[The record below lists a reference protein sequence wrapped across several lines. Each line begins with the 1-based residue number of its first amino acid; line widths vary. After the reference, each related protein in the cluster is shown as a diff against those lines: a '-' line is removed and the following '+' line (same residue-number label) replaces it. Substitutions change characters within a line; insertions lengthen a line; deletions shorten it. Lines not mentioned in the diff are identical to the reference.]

1 MKGSRAGVVGR
12 PGDILEL
19 LRDRGPLP
27 TAQIVESREVSRSTT
42 IHEIGTLV
50 HGGLVAQGMESRSRG
65 GRPSRMVELSER
77 VQFLAIDVGT
87 ASISAGI
94 TNAYLEVLET
104 LEEPTD
110 LKAGPAS
117 VMDQIEKCARRLTG
131 DDHGLL
137 RVAGVGVGI
146 PSPVTIE
153 RGEPVDPALMPGWDR
168 FPVGDQLSERLGV
181 PVTVDKDANLM
192 VLGERHRGAAQGID
206 DCLFVKL
213 GSGISCGIVV
223 GGTLYRGH
231 SGAAGD
237 IGHVRAGDSN
247 IPCHCGRRGCVEA
260 QVGTEALGARAVA
273 VARSGESPFLAER
286 LASTGTLVG
295 NDLASASAAGDPAA
309 ARIIREAGALV
320 GEALSALVNFFNPE
334 RIVLGGPSATF
345 GPPLLSEVHSVV
357 LNRSSP
363 LSTVGLAVMPSTLG
377 KTSGLIGAARLAS
390 DTFLKSLS
398 RSP

>member
-1 MKGSRAGVVGR
+1 M
-12 PGDILEL
+12 
-19 LRDRGPLP
+19 
-27 TAQIVESREVSRSTT
+27 Q
-42 IHEIGTLV
+42 EIGALV
-50 HGGLVAQGMESRSRG
+50 CDGLVTQGMQSRSRG
-65 GRPSRMVELSER
+65 GRPSRVVELSEA

-110 LKAGPAS
+110 LKAGPDS
-117 VMDQIEKCARRLTG
+117 VMAQIEECARRLTG
-131 DDHGLL
+131 DAHRPL
-137 RVAGVGVGI
+137 RVAGVGMGI
-146 PSPVTIE
+146 PSPVSIE

-168 FPVGDQLSERLGV
+168 FPVRNQLSERLGV

-223 GGTLYRGH
+223 GGTLHRGH

-237 IGHVRAGDSN
+237 IGHVPAGDSN
-247 IPCHCGRRGCVEA
+247 VPCHCGRRGCVEA
-260 QVGTEALGARAVA
+260 QVGADALGVRALA
-273 VARSGESPFLAER
+273 AARSGESPFLAER
-286 LASTGTLVG
+286 LAGTGILVG
-295 NDLASASAAGDPAA
+295 PDLALASAAGDPAA
-309 ARIIREAGALV
+309 ARIIREAGALI

-345 GPPLLSEVHSVV
+345 GPPLLSEVHSVI
-357 LNRSSP
+357 LKRSSS
-363 LSTVGLAVMPSTLG
+363 LSTSGLAVMPSTLG

-390 DTFLKSLS
+390 DTFLTLLS
-398 RSP
+398 RRDAGLDQQALRWMGG